1 MLLKINA
8 GGTSPFKVQDQP
20 KDFNSSKYRKFTDA
34 ASDAALQLTS
44 KKPALFQ
51 CRCGSK
57 EKYP

>member
-1 MLLKINA
+1 MQ
-8 GGTSPFKVQDQP
+8 GEQVH
-20 KDFNSSKYRKFTDA
+20 SKYKTNQWISIQVNTEKFTDA

-51 CRCGSK
+51 FRCGSK